1 MQVTDAELDVMRV
14 LWANPGVS
22 AADVHT
28 ALEGQKDWSRQTV
41 KTLLTRLCEK
51 GAVSAEADG
60 RKFLY
65 TAQISQDDYETGA
78 AKSFVDK
85 VFSGRAAP
93 LVARL
98 ADSRGL
104 TEDDI
109 AELESLIERLKS

>member
-41 KTLLTRLCEK
+41 KTLLTRLC
-51 GAVSAEADG
+51 
-60 RKFLY
+60 
-65 TAQISQDDYETGA
+65 GA

-93 LVARL
+93 LVAHL